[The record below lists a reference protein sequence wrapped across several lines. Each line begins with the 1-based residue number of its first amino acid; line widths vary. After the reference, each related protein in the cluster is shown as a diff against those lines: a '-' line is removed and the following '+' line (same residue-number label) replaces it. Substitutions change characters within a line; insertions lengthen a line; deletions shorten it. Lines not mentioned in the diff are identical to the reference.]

1 MLETLDIF
9 KMQEDGKYV
18 WKAAAET
25 FEVATSKIEKLATTS
40 PGEYMIF
47 SQTTGKK
54 TVIPLDATFAE
65 VTLAEV
71 TSEFPGSRSPRQMPD
86 TRR

>member
-25 FEVATSKIEKLATTS
+25 FEVATSKIEQLATVA
-40 PGEYMIF
+40 PGDYMTF
-47 SQTTGKK
+47 DQTTGDE
-54 TVIPLDATFAE
+54 TVVKLESSA
-65 VTLAEV
+65 
-71 TSEFPGSRSPRQMPD
+71 
-86 TRR
+86 

>member
-1 MLETLDIF
+1 MLEPLDIF
-9 KMQEDGKYV
+9 RMREDGKYV

-25 FEVATSKIEKLATTS
+25 FEVATSKIAQMATAS

-54 TVIPLDATFAE
+54 TVVPLDAT
-65 VTLAEV
+65 
-71 TSEFPGSRSPRQMPD
+71 
-86 TRR
+86 

>member
-1 MLETLDIF
+1 VLGPLDVF
-9 KMQEDGKYV
+9 KMQKTYV
-18 WKAAAET
+18 WKAAAPT

-54 TVIPLDATFAE
+54 TVVPLDAT
-65 VTLAEV
+65 
-71 TSEFPGSRSPRQMPD
+71 
-86 TRR
+86 

>member
-1 MLETLDIF
+1 MR
-9 KMQEDGKYV
+9 EDGKYV

-25 FEVATSKIEKLATTS
+25 FEVATSKIAQMATTS

-54 TVIPLDATFAE
+54 TVIPLDAT
-65 VTLAEV
+65 
-71 TSEFPGSRSPRQMPD
+71 
-86 TRR
+86 